1 LVYFTAIYEGDF
13 MINALIGGVLIGLA
27 VSLMLLFNGRV
38 TGISGI
44 IGGVV
49 KPNKG
54 DLDWR
59 LSFVAGLLFGGVVL
73 KALKPEAFLQLSNA
87 QWVDYVIAGL
97 LVGFGTLLGN
107 GCTSGHGVCG
117 ISRMSIRSIM
127 ATVTFIAFGVLS
139 VLLFKSLRG
148 AL

>member
-1 LVYFTAIYEGDF
+1 

-59 LSFVAGLLFGGVVL
+59 LSFIAGLLFGGVVL
-73 KALKPEAFLQLSNA
+73 KALKPEAFVQLSNA

-117 ISRMSIRSIM
+117 ISRMSIRSIL
-127 ATVTFIAFGVLS
+127 ATVTFIAFGILS
-139 VLLFKSLRG
+139 VILFKSLRG
-148 AL
+148 EL